1 MKFKVP
7 EKNFIKISIDRL
19 TRFKP
24 ISEKYE
30 RVFNDILN
38 KYLISK
44 EYVFSDEDEK
54 IKVAVQIFN
63 SAFSEISDFSLNE
76 IIKNDEERIFYVN
89 KKDEK
94 YLNSK
99 IDFKSALDLFKE
111 DELPLNLKRLKLQ
124 GNLKSSD
131 TRIKYSTLFPIEKI
145 ILVEGITEEILL
157 IEFAK
162 ILEFDFKKEGI
173 FVIGAGG
180 KNQVARKYYKLIEEI
195 KIPIFI
201 LLDMDAVETTEII
214 KPKLRNMDKLYKI
227 KSGEFE
233 DILPKNLIKNA
244 LNHHFSQNLLIED
257 NLIEEGHAVHDI
269 SNCYKNNGWGE
280 FKKSDFA
287 KIIREY
293 LIETKNP
300 PVSDELKEIINIIK
314 EM

>member
-44 EYVFSDEDEK
+44 EYVFLDEDEK
-54 IKVAVQIFN
+54 MKVAVQIFN
-63 SAFSEISDFSLNE
+63 SAFSKVSDFSLNE

>member
-44 EYVFSDEDEK
+44 EYVFLDEDEK

-63 SAFSEISDFSLNE
+63 SAFSKVSDFSLNE

-180 KNQVARKYYKLIEEI
+180 KNQVARKYYKLIEEV

>member
-44 EYVFSDEDEK
+44 EYVFLDEDEK
-54 IKVAVQIFN
+54 MKVAVQIFN
-63 SAFSEISDFSLNE
+63 SAFSKVSDFSLNE

-180 KNQVARKYYKLIEEI
+180 KNQVARKYYKLIEEV